1 MDTLSTEPYMVTS
14 KLRERGDV
22 RENGTDKFVWEF
34 ENCENRMEQVSIQTT
49 EVTQEIDR
57 YQQIR
62 ANRIPRFSRRRFLL
76 VLRPCTSLV
85 KNVETFSQR

>member
-1 MDTLSTEPYMVTS
+1 MDTLSAEPCMVTS

-22 RENGTDKFVWEF
+22 RENGTGKFVWEF
-34 ENCENRMEQVSIQTT
+34 ENCENRMEQVSIRTT

-57 YQQIR
+57 YQQMR

-85 KNVETFSQR
+85 KNVEIFSQR